1 MDASHLNP
9 FTNQKHNIVYIEKK
23 NTHTYKNIPTKRFFL
38 KHYKNCL
45 KSDLKYAKYRNQSG
59 KIPRENGIKDKFFF
73 F

>member
-9 FTNQKHNIVYIEKK
+9 FTSQKHNIVYIEKK
-23 NTHTYKNIPTKRFFL
+23 THKNIPTKRFFL
-38 KHYKNCL
+38 KHKNCL
-45 KSDLKYAKYRNQSG
+45 KSDLKYAKYRNQLG